1 MFDHFG
7 LLAPF
12 YEVFIRPKFPETL
25 SDILQMPEG
34 GKLLDVGGGT
44 GRVSQFFAQQSS
56 QVIVCDISLP
66 MLQQSTEKEGIAQ
79 VNALSERIP
88 YPDHAFERV
97 IMVDAL
103 HHVMDQQDTAHE
115 MWRVLK
121 PGGRIVIEEPNH
133 HHWAVKIVAW
143 AEKALLMR
151 SHFLNPRQIT
161 ELFQSTNSFMTIHE
175 EGYNVWITIHKPEST
190 PPDSP
195 ISRIE

>member
-12 YEVFIRPKFPETL
+12 YEVFIPPKYPETL
-25 SDILQMPEG
+25 SDLLQMPEEG
-34 GKLLDVGGGT
+34 RLLDLGGGT
-44 GRVSQFFAQQSS
+44 GRVSQFFSQHSS
-56 QVIVCDISLP
+56 QIVVCDISLP
-66 MLQQSTEKEGIAQ
+66 MLQQSTDKDDIVQ
-79 VNALSERIP
+79 VNAHSEQLP
-88 YPDHAFERV
+88 YPDNAFDRV

-103 HHVMDQQDTAHE
+103 HHVIDQQDTARE

-133 HHWAVKIVAW
+133 HHWVVKIVAW
-143 AEKALLMR
+143 AEKAFLMR

-175 EGYNVWITIHKPEST
+175 EGYTGWITIHKPKTS
-190 PPDSP
+190 PPGKTIDGTG
-195 ISRIE
+195 